1 MGQVGNRCRRGS
13 GFSGRLRSPSPR
25 ILWWETGL
33 ASPDTI
39 ASVINEELGAK
50 VLSAVKAAKALALDY
65 AATGKWMP
73 RERLPELGIYQGGW
87 PSFSPPVIGSDDG
100 PRKLN
105 ALFGLKWDS
114 LVPFAYN
121 DVPELVQL
129 LNYVQDHPDI
139 ADLFQIWMPDGSL
152 NPHQELHEVMT
163 RVGAAGLAT
172 SVMARAD
179 ALGIG
184 SDAELT
190 QLYEEREAALLAP
203 SLAAELV
210 VPLTVVDIEFGER
223 LPLSEHVWIERMQD
237 KLQIA
242 RAPDDSSIYAVPPPL
257 AGAAVVA
264 IVVGGLT
271 LENSPH
277 WKRQWRTG
285 FDGLPLDVVDDV
297 CAALRIL
304 SNAQIGYSQVLIR
317 PVGWADHWKHD
328 LPALE
333 EIGRVRRYSSA
344 LDHYGWL
351 RKRASIPAKE
361 VDGLRGV
368 FERLRSAPPRVKL
381 AARRLSKS
389 AMEPREP
396 DSAVDACIGIEAL
409 VGEEH
414 DELVHRMALRAATA
428 LAANSN
434 PQVTY
439 DAVRSAYSYR
449 SAIVHGTEPSKKK
462 QLVPLPGGGMVSA
475 RTLARIL
482 LCALLR
488 SVLAADGAWTPAT
501 LDARLLASL
510 DASDLD
516 ETAAAD
522 ELDPS

>member
-1 MGQVGNRCRRGS
+1 MVRVS
-13 GFSGRLRSPSPR
+13 STTFSASNGIRWSRSH
-25 ILWWETGL
+25 T
-33 ASPDTI
+33 TI
-39 ASVINEELGAK
+39 
-50 VLSAVKAAKALALDY
+50 
-65 AATGKWMP
+65 
-73 RERLPELGIYQGGW
+73 
-87 PSFSPPVIGSDDG
+87 
-100 PRKLN
+100 
-105 ALFGLKWDS
+105 
-114 LVPFAYN
+114 
-121 DVPELVQL
+121 VPELVEL

-139 ADLFQIWMPDGSL
+139 ADLFQFRMPDGSL
-152 NPHQELHEVMT
+152 NERQDLHEIMT
-163 RVGAAGLAT
+163 RIGAAGLAT

-203 SLAAELV
+203 SLAVELV
-210 VPLTVVDIEFGER
+210 VPLTVVDIEFEER
-223 LPLSEHVWIERMQD
+223 LPVSEHVWIERMQD

-242 RAPDDSSIYAVPPPL
+242 RAPVDSSIYAVPSPL

-264 IVVGGLT
+264 VVVDGLT

-277 WKRQWRTG
+277 WKRQMRTG
-285 FDGLPLDVVDDV
+285 FDGLPLDVVEDV

-344 LDHYGWL
+344 LDHLGWL
-351 RKRASIPAKE
+351 SKRVSIPAKE
-361 VDGLRGV
+361 LDDLSGV
-368 FERLRSAPPRVKL
+368 FARLRSAPPRVKL
-381 AARRLSKS
+381 AAKRLSGS
-389 AMEPREP
+389 AMEPDEP

-428 LAANSN
+428 LAPNSN
-434 PQVTY
+434 AQVIY
-439 DAVRSAYSYR
+439 NAVKSAYDYR

-462 QLVPLPGGGMVSA
+462 QVVPLPGGGTVSA
-475 RTLARIL
+475 RTLARVL
-482 LCALLR
+482 LSALLR

-510 DASDLD
+510 DRRALS
-516 ETAAAD
+516 ETAEAD
-522 ELDPS
+522 GLDRRQVPAI